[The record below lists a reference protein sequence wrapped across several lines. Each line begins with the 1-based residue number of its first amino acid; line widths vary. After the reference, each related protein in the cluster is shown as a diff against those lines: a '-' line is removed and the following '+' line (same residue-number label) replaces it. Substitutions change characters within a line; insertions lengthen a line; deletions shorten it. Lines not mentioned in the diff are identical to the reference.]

1 MSLPIKGVYAATLT
15 PLTKSLEPNIPELVK
30 HVKWLLKSG
39 SNGVALLGSTGE
51 ANSMTIEQ
59 RLKIIQEST
68 KQLPQEKLM
77 IGTGSCAIRDSIKLT
92 RASIDEGVFTV
103 LVLPPF
109 YYKPLSDESILR
121 YFSEL
126 ISNVNESK
134 LRIIFYNFPKL
145 SGFNFSINILRRF
158 KQEFGVIASGIKDS
172 SSDWGNIISL
182 VQNIND
188 FKVYAGTETFLLDT
202 LNIGGAGCI
211 SASAN
216 LTSIECQKVFQAWS
230 KKQLDIG
237 GKEQN
242 KLSNLRK
249 ILENHPFIP
258 ELKSLLHNHSNSET
272 WKNMLPPFYPLL
284 SNQILSIENQLKE
297 FGMDLKQ
304 CLRKT

>member
-1 MSLPIKGVYAATLT
+1 MSSPLKGVYAASLT
-15 PLTKSLEPNIPELVK
+15 PLTKSLEPNIPELVN
-30 HVKWLLKSG
+30 HVKRLLKSG
-39 SNGVALLGSTGE
+39 ANGVALLGSTGE

-59 RLKIIQEST
+59 RLNIIQESA

-92 RASIDEGVFTV
+92 RASVDAGVYTV

-126 ISNVNESK
+126 VSCIEEPK

-145 SGFNFSINILRRF
+145 SGYNFSINILKKL
-158 KQEFGVIASGIKDS
+158 KQEFGEIASGIKDS
-172 SSDWGNIISL
+172 SSEWRNIISL
-182 VQNIND
+182 VQNIKN

-216 LTSIECQKVFQAWS
+216 LTSIECQKVFQAWDMKEEDS
-230 KKQLDIG
+230 AKKAQ
-237 GKEQN
+237 K
-242 KLSNLRK
+242 KLSKLRN
-249 ILENHPFIP
+249 ILEKHPFIP
-258 ELKSLLHNHSNSET
+258 SLKGLFYNHTNLET

-284 SNQILSIENQLKE
+284 SNQVDSLEHELKE
-297 FGMDLKQ
+297 FGLDLKQ
-304 CLRKT
+304 

>member
-1 MSLPIKGVYAATLT
+1 MNSPIKAIYAASLT
-15 PLTKSLEPNIPELVK
+15 PLTKSLEPNIPELIN

-59 RLKIIQEST
+59 RLKIIQKSA

-92 RASIDEGVFTV
+92 RASVDAGVYTV

-126 ISNVNESK
+126 VSCIEEPK

-145 SGFNFSINILRRF
+145 SGYNFSINILKKL
-158 KQEFGVIASGIKDS
+158 KQEFGKIASGIKDS
-172 SSDWGNIISL
+172 SSEWENIISL
-182 VQNIND
+182 VQNIKD

-211 SASAN
+211 SASVN
-216 LTSIECQKVFQAWS
+216 LTSIECQKVFQAWNMQEKDS
-230 KKQLDIG
+230 A
-237 GKEQN
+237 KEAQK
-242 KLSNLRK
+242 KLSKLRK
-249 ILENHPFIP
+249 ILEIHPFIP
-258 ELKSLLHNHSNSET
+258 GLKGLFYNHTNLDT
-272 WKNMLPPFYPLL
+272 WKNMLPPFFPLL
-284 SNQILSIENQLKE
+284 SNQIDSLELKLKE
-297 FGMDLKQ
+297 FGLDLN
-304 CLRKT
+304 